1 LAVSGLSSVSA
12 RIKSSCN
19 LNLTGNRPQSATFHT
34 ANPLSVIVEIPNI
47 KRLTMQKTTFKI
59 SKMDCSSEEQ
69 MIRMKLADLTNIK
82 SLDFDIPNRK
92 LTVIHI
98 GNYDQ
103 IIQRLDALKFD
114 TSLIDSVSADNYE
127 TISDNAKRER
137 KLLWQ
142 VLAIN
147 FFFFALELTTG
158 FISNSMGLVADSL
171 DMLADSIVYGLA
183 LFAVGGTMTRK
194 KNIAKSAGYFQLMLA
209 VLGFVEV
216 IRRFIALE
224 AIPNFQTM
232 IIISILALIGNGLCL
247 YLLQKSKSEEA
258 HMQASMIFTSNDI
271 IVNFSVIVA
280 GGLVYLTNSKYPDL
294 IVGTIVFFIVGQGAF
309 KILKLSK

>member
-1 LAVSGLSSVSA
+1 
-12 RIKSSCN
+12 
-19 LNLTGNRPQSATFHT
+19 
-34 ANPLSVIVEIPNI
+34 
-47 KRLTMQKTTFKI
+47 MQKTTFKI
-59 SKMDCSSEEQ
+59 SKMDCPSEEQ

-82 SLDFDIPNRK
+82 SLDFDIANRQ
-92 LTVIHI
+92 LTVLHT
-98 GNYDQ
+98 GNHDQ
-103 IIQRLDALKFD
+103 IFKRLDNLKFD
-114 TSLIDSVSADNYE
+114 TSIIDSVSADNY
-127 TISDNAKRER
+127 TTVTDKSDRE
-137 KLLWQ
+137 KQLLWQ

-194 KNIAKSAGYFQLMLA
+194 KNIAKSAGYFQLTLA
-209 VLGFVEV
+209 VFGFIEV
-216 IRRFIALE
+216 IRRFVGAE
-224 AIPNFQTM
+224 TIPVFQTM

-247 YLLQKSKSEEA
+247 YLLQKTKSKDA
-258 HMQASMIFTSNDI
+258 HMQASMIFTSNDV
-271 IVNFSVIVA
+271 IVNLGVFVA

-294 IVGTIVFFIVGQGAF
+294 IVGTFVFFIVGQGAF